1 MLPTHL
7 RASLDAST
15 WPVPPVLRWL
25 KHAGGLTNDEFART
39 WNTGLGM
46 VIAVPKERAGEAV
59 ALLEREGET
68 VFRVGELVE
77 RRAGCGREEEEEEE
91 YMVGDGAAEGRA
103 KKRRRTMTMTTTE
116 MGRDGHAAG
125 ADTDADADTGTGTR
139 DEACVLA
146 NVHVWN

>member
-77 RRAGCGREEEEEEE
+77 RRAGCGRREEEKD
-91 YMVGDGAAEGRA
+91 MVGDGAAEGRA
-103 KKRRRTMTMTTTE
+103 KKRRRTMTMSTTE